1 MALNKIKWHN
11 KEYHVTII
19 LISHILRIVE
29 RDANWRKKIQ
39 ETLEIK
45 KAKFDGSI
53 NLLNQLKE
61 TLTF

>member
-1 MALNKIKWHN
+1 M
-11 KEYHVTII
+11 EYHVTII

-29 RDANWRKKIQ
+29 WNANWRKKIK

-45 KAKFDGSI
+45 KTKFDGSI

-61 TLTF
+61 TLTV